1 MNKLEYY
8 GKEFRTDELHL
19 RARGAA
25 IEFLAFVHQTH
36 SEKDCFD
43 VYVKRLVNYINDV
56 ADVLRSDEQNRPDH
70 D

>member
-1 MNKLEYY
+1 MNKLELY
-8 GKEFRTDELHL
+8 GKEFRTEELYL

-36 SEKDCFD
+36 PEKDGFGI
-43 VYVKRLVNYINDV
+43 YVNRLVNYISDV